1 MKILTVESLA
11 IVPSPTRLFGPP
23 AFDLVLDPTDY
34 DCVTEAF
41 EESLKDKTSA
51 EYNAVVQAIYRRSE
65 LLLAVCIDLTI
76 IKHIES
82 IGETRSLD
90 PQEIA
95 DLESIIAA
103 TRGSGS
109 IIERM
114 AQSVLDTDN
123 LENDAK

>member
-1 MKILTVESLA
+1 MRISTAQSLA
-11 IVPSPTRLFGPP
+11 IVPSPSRLFGPP

-65 LLLAVCIDLTI
+65 LLLDVCSYLTI
-76 IKHIES
+76 IKHIDS
-82 IGETRSLD
+82 VGETRRLD
-90 PQEIA
+90 PQEVA
-95 DLESIIAA
+95 DLESIITA
-103 TRGSGS
+103 TQGS

-114 AQSVLDTDN
+114 ARAVLDTDG
-123 LENDAK
+123 LGIEASK